1 MECFV
6 RLNILASISAGK
18 STCLKEKGIRLILSI
33 KEEIRKYF
41 ETKMKSKP
49 YKIYGIQQKQ
59 FYVQNSNRLTDVE
72 NIFMVFKGEREG
84 GGTN

>member
-1 MECFV
+1 
-6 RLNILASISAGK
+6 
-18 STCLKEKGIRLILSI
+18 
-33 KEEIRKYF
+33 
-41 ETKMKSKP
+41 MKSKP

-59 FYVQNSNRLTDVE
+59 FYVQNSKSLTDVE